1 MTEFFAELFAVDWE
15 MLLGAAIASGVGLS
29 AITQLLKAKWVKIP
43 AQKYPR
49 AVTAVLAVLTGLIST
64 LAVGL
69 ELSSLSSFVVFT
81 VIAFV
86 TSGMSYDVV
95 KRLVAEIKNEP
106 ADDSVTKLGTVE
118 IDVVAKQNLTEAKKE
133 ASAEVANAIQIDK
146 KSVEVI
152 AQEVIDGMW
161 ASGET
166 RKTMLE
172 TSGYNFDEVQAKV
185 KEMLAKK

>member
-1 MTEFFAELFAVDWE
+1 MAEFFAELFAVDWGG
-15 MLLGAAIASGVGLS
+15 LLGAAVASGVGLS
-29 AITQLLKAKWVKIP
+29 AITQLLKTKWIKVP
-43 AQKYPR
+43 ASKYPR
-49 AVTAVLAVLTGLIST
+49 AVTAVLAVLTGIIST
-64 LAVGL
+64 LSVGL
-69 ELSSLSSFVVFT
+69 ELSSLASFTVFT

-86 TSGMSYDVV
+86 SSGIAYDVV
-95 KRLVAEIKNEP
+95 KRLVAEIKQEP
-106 ADDSVTKLGTVE
+106 TDDSVTKLGTIQV
-118 IDVVAKQNLTEAKKE
+118 DVEAKTNL
-133 ASAEVANAIQIDK
+133 ADVK

-185 KEMLAKK
+185 KELLAKK